1 MIALDIDV
9 EAEGWDVVPDLLVLC
24 RRAADAALASC
35 PTPPDDDVA
44 AALLLA
50 DDAAVRALNL
60 QWRGHDKPTNV
71 LSFPAPVGPLAGGT
85 RLLGDLVLAW
95 DTVAREAAQEG
106 KAVPDHAAHLVVHG
120 VLHLLGLDHETE
132 AEADAMEAVEV
143 AALAR
148 LGIADPYGAAA

>member
-9 EAEGWDVVPDLLVLC
+9 EAEGWDVIPDLLVLC

-35 PTPPDDDVA
+35 PAPPA
-44 AALLLA
+44 ADIAACLLLA
-50 DDAAVRALNL
+50 DDAAVRALNQ

-71 LSFPAPVGPLAGGT
+71 LSFPAPAGPVSGCA
-85 RLLGDLVLAW
+85 RLLGDIVLAW

-106 KAVPDHAAHLVVHG
+106 KAVPDHTAHLVVHG

-132 AEADAMEAVEV
+132 SEANAMEAVEV

>member
-9 EAEGWDVVPDLLVLC
+9 EAEGWDVIPDLLVLC

-35 PTPPDDDVA
+35 PAPPEGDVA

-50 DDAAVRALNL
+50 DDEAVRALNR
-60 QWRGHDKPTNV
+60 QWRGQDKPTNV
-71 LSFPAPVGPLAGGT
+71 LSFPAPAGPAGGA
-85 RLLGDLVLAW
+85 RLLGDIVLAW
-95 DTVAREAAQEG
+95 DTIAREADQEG
-106 KAVPDHAAHLVVHG
+106 KAVPDHTAHLVVHG
-120 VLHLLGLDHETE
+120 VLHLLGLDHESD
-132 AEADAMEAVEV
+132 AEADTMEAVEV